1 MIDTTLHGGLGMVKV
16 LVTGGAG
23 FIGSNLC
30 QRLLDDGYQ
39 VTCLDDLS
47 TGFKKNI
54 EAFQHNN
61 RFEFVQGDITDFNA
75 CQTAVKDCS
84 YVFHQAALGSV
95 PRSINNPLATNAV
108 NITGFLNMLE
118 ASKQA
123 KVRRFIFA
131 ASSSTYGDST
141 ELPKVENQ
149 IGRPLSPYA
158 VTKLVNELYADVF
171 YRTYGMEYI
180 GLRYFNVFGKNQDPD
195 GAYAAVIPRFVKQL
209 MRIESPIING
219 DGSFSRDFT
228 FIENVV
234 NANILALNTTNE
246 KALNQVYNV
255 ACGEATTL
263 KDLAEKI
270 KQYLSE
276 KNKAIAGVPI
286 VYGEQRTGDIPHSLA
301 SIDKIESL
309 LGYQPS
315 VLIDS
320 GLQQAIDWYW
330 ENI

>member
-1 MIDTTLHGGLGMVKV
+1 MSLSMSVDTQMIKV

-30 QRLLDDGYQ
+30 QRLLDLGYH

-61 RFEFVQGDITDFNA
+61 RFQFVHGDITDLNT
-75 CQTAVKDCS
+75 CMEAVNGCRF
-84 YVFHQAALGSV
+84 VFHQAALGSV

-131 ASSSTYGDST
+131 ASSSTYGDSAV
-141 ELPKVENQ
+141 LPKVENQ

>member
-1 MIDTTLHGGLGMVKV
+1 
-16 LVTGGAG
+16 
-23 FIGSNLC
+23 
-30 QRLLDDGYQ
+30 
-39 VTCLDDLS
+39 
-47 TGFKKNI
+47 
-54 EAFQHNN
+54 
-61 RFEFVQGDITDFNA
+61 
-75 CQTAVKDCS
+75 
-84 YVFHQAALGSV
+84 
-95 PRSINNPLATNAV
+95 
-108 NITGFLNMLE
+108 MLE

-171 YRTYGMEYI
+171 HRTYGMEYI

-209 MRIESPIING
+209 MRLESPVING

-234 NANILALNTTNE
+234 NANMLALKTTNH

-270 KQYLSE
+270 REYLSK
-276 KNKAIAGVPI
+276 KNKSIADVPI
-286 VYGEQRTGDIPHSLA
+286 EYGEQRNGDIPHSLA

>member
-1 MIDTTLHGGLGMVKV
+1 MSLSMSVDTQMIKV

-47 TGFKKNI
+47 TGFKKNM

-61 RFEFVQGDITDFNA
+61 RFQFVQGDITDLNT
-75 CQTAVKDCS
+75 CMEAVKGCS
-84 YVFHQAALGSV
+84 FVFHQAALGSV

-108 NITGFLNMLE
+108 NITGFLNMIE

-131 ASSSTYGDST
+131 ASSSTYGDSAA
-141 ELPKVENQ
+141 LPKVENQ

-171 YRTYGMEYI
+171 YRSYGMEYI

-234 NANILALNTTNE
+234 NANMLALNTTND

-309 LGYQPS
+309 LGYEPS

>member
-1 MIDTTLHGGLGMVKV
+1 MSLSMSVDTQITKV

-30 QRLLDDGYQ
+30 QRLLEDGYQ
-39 VTCLDDLS
+39 VTCLDNLS

-61 RFEFVQGDITDFNA
+61 RFQFVQGDITDLNT
-75 CQTAVKDCS
+75 CMEAVKGCS
-84 YVFHQAALGSV
+84 FVFHQAALGSV

-131 ASSSTYGDST
+131 ASSSTYGDSAA
-141 ELPKVENQ
+141 LPKVENQ

-209 MRIESPIING
+209 MQIESPIING

-234 NANILALNTTNE
+234 NANMLALNTTND

-270 KQYLSE
+270 RQHLSE
-276 KNKAIAGVPI
+276 KNKEIAGVPI

>member
-1 MIDTTLHGGLGMVKV
+1 MSLSMGVDTQITKV

-61 RFEFVQGDITDFNA
+61 RFQFVQGDITNLNT
-75 CQTAVKDCS
+75 CMEAVKGCS
-84 YVFHQAALGSV
+84 FVFHQAALGSV

-118 ASKQA
+118 ASKHA

-171 YRTYGMEYI
+171 HRTYGMEYI

-209 MRIESPIING
+209 MRLESPVING

-234 NANILALNTTNE
+234 NANMLALKTTNH

-270 KQYLSE
+270 REYLSK
-276 KNKAIAGVPI
+276 KNKSIADVPI
-286 VYGEQRTGDIPHSLA
+286 EYGEQRNGDIPHSLA

>member
-1 MIDTTLHGGLGMVKV
+1 MSLSMSVDTQMIKV

-61 RFEFVQGDITDFNA
+61 RFQFVQGDITDLNT
-75 CQTAVKDCS
+75 CMEAVKGCS
-84 YVFHQAALGSV
+84 FVFHQAALGSV

-131 ASSSTYGDST
+131 ASSSTYGDSAV
-141 ELPKVENQ
+141 LPKVENQ

-171 YRTYGMEYI
+171 YRSYGMEYI

-209 MRIESPIING
+209 MQIESPIING

-234 NANILALNTTNE
+234 NANMLALNTTND

-309 LGYQPS
+309 LGYEPS

>member
-1 MIDTTLHGGLGMVKV
+1 MSLSMSVDTQMIKV

-30 QRLLDDGYQ
+30 QRLLDLGYH
-39 VTCLDDLS
+39 VTCLDNLS

-54 EAFQHNN
+54 EGFLSNN
-61 RFEFVQGDITDFNA
+61 RFEFVEGDITDFNT
-75 CQTAVKDCS
+75 CQTAVKGCS

-171 YRTYGMEYI
+171 QRVYGMEYI

-209 MRIESPIING
+209 MSLESPIING

-228 FIENVV
+228 FIDNVL
-234 NANILALNTTNE
+234 NANMLALNTTSD

-270 KQYLSE
+270 RQHLSE
-276 KNKAIAGVPI
+276 KNSAIADVPI
-286 VYGEQRTGDIPHSLA
+286 VYGEQRSGDIPHSLA

-309 LGYQPS
+309 LGYHPA
-315 VLIDS
+315 VLIDN
-320 GLQQAIDWYW
+320 GLEQAIDWYW

>member
-1 MIDTTLHGGLGMVKV
+1 MSLSMSVDTQITKV

-30 QRLLDDGYQ
+30 ERFLTEGFK
-39 VTCLDDLS
+39 VVCLDNLS
-47 TGFKKNI
+47 TGYLKNI
-54 EAFQHNN
+54 EVFFDNPLFQ
-61 RFEFVQGDITDFNA
+61 FIQGDIRNFDT
-75 CQTAVKDCS
+75 CVGAVDGCT

-95 PRSINNPLATNAV
+95 PRSINDPIATNSV
-108 NITGFLNMLE
+108 NISGFINMLE

-123 KVRRFIFA
+123 GVKRFIFA
-131 ASSSTYGDST
+131 ASSSTYGDSVV
-141 ELPKVENQ
+141 LPKVEES
-149 IGRPLSPYA
+149 IGKPLSPYA

-171 YRTYGMEYI
+171 HRTYGMEYI

-209 MRIESPIING
+209 MQLESPVING
-219 DGSFSRDFT
+219 DGSYSRDFT
-228 FIENVV
+228 YIQNVL
-234 NANILALNTTNE
+234 NANMLSMATDNPDAINRI
-246 KALNQVYNV
+246 YNV

-301 SIDKIESL
+301 SIEKIESL
-309 LGYQPS
+309 LGYQPY

-320 GLQQAIDWYW
+320 GLQRAIDWYW

>member
-1 MIDTTLHGGLGMVKV
+1 MIGFKVGDVQQKTKV

-61 RFEFVQGDITDFNA
+61 RFQFVQGDITDLNT
-75 CQTAVKDCS
+75 CMEAVKGCS
-84 YVFHQAALGSV
+84 FVFHQAALGSV

-131 ASSSTYGDST
+131 ASSSTYGDSAA
-141 ELPKVENQ
+141 LPKVENQ

-171 YRTYGMEYI
+171 HRTYGMEYI

-234 NANILALNTTNE
+234 NANMLALNTTND

-270 KQYLSE
+270 KQYLTE